1 MPAVRLAMWRM
12 NEYIAAYDRT
22 IAAVPSVDPS
32 STMIH
37 TTGLSV
43 WLTTEVKV
51 SSIEQA
57 SSFTGDTTA

>member
-1 MPAVRLAMWRM
+1 M